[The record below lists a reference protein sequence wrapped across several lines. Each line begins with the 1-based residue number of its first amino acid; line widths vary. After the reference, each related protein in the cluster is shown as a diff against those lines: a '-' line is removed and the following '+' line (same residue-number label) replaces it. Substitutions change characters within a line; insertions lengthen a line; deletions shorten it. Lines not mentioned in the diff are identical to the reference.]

1 MHSGDKNVTNNNNW
15 KKLDHEVNPCAM
27 QIVELAGKNFNY
39 DWRVQENKGKWAKQI
54 KIKKILTVNKTL

>member
-27 QIVELAGKNFNY
+27 QIVELAGKNFKITMI
-39 DWRVQENKGKWAKQI
+39 DVFR
-54 KIKKILTVNKTL
+54 KIKENGKNRLK